1 MKVLWFNIS
10 EPSRYAGDDKVTL
23 GWQDSLEVL
32 LSNQDI
38 ELHIAFESTLYDE
51 KRNVGN
57 VTYHPITTNYS
68 WWEKKKAQWD
78 WSICENKVIKGA
90 LKVVEEVQPQ
100 IIHVWGNE
108 WPYGLIAAYTNIPV
122 VVHIQGSIIP
132 YNNALYPPGYNI
144 YNLILSGWN
153 NPLYL
158 WRLWKRTNKAKS
170 RLRMEKK
177 VWDVVKNYMGRTE
190 WDRALVNIL
199 CPHANYFHVNEALRP
214 AFINSEYQWRIKT
227 RKKIK
232 LFTTGMNSFWKGP
245 DMLLKT
251 AKILISLNIDFE
263 WYVAGEMN
271 NIIRKTVEKKEKS
284 TFEQNN
290 VHILGFLKPEELINQ
305 LCDTTIYVHCAY
317 IENSPNSICEALY
330 LGVPVISTNVGG
342 ISSLI
347 NNGDDG
353 ILLPSNDPWQMANSI
368 IELSNNTERQIF
380 LSNNGQV
387 SAKERHKAENI
398 ISQLVK
404 CYAQIITDKP

>member
-1 MKVLWFNIS
+1 M
-10 EPSRYAGDDKVTL
+10 
-23 GWQDSLEVL
+23 LERKNNWKAWIYLAPALVL
-32 LSNQDI
+32 LAIFTFYPIINSI
-38 ELHIAFESTLYDE
+38 VIAFIE
-51 KRNVGN
+51 N
-57 VTYHPITTNYS
+57 YHP
-68 WWEKKKAQWD
+68 
-78 WSICENKVIKGA
+78 
-90 LKVVEEVQPQ
+90 VE
-100 IIHVWGNE
+100 
-108 WPYGLIAAYTNIPV
+108 
-122 VVHIQGSIIP
+122 
-132 YNNALYPPGYNI
+132 
-144 YNLILSGWN
+144 
-153 NPLYL
+153 
-158 WRLWKRTNKAKS
+158 
-170 RLRMEKK
+170 
-177 VWDVVKNYMGRTE
+177 
-190 WDRALVNIL
+190 
-199 CPHANYFHVNEALRP
+199 
-214 AFINSEYQWRIKT
+214 
-227 RKKIK
+227 
-232 LFTTGMNSFWKGP
+232 
-245 DMLLKT
+245 
-251 AKILISLNIDFE
+251 
-263 WYVAGEMN
+263 
-271 NIIRKTVEKKEKS
+271 S